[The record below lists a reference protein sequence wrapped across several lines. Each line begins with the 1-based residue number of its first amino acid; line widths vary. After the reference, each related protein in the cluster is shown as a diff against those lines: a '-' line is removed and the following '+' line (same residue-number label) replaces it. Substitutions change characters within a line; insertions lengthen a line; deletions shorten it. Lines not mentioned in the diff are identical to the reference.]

1 MKKQFL
7 LTFTGPHAN
16 WNKKTDAEWKSLN
29 QKHQQWFDKFKDG
42 CKSAAKLASKPSK
55 ILTENNVAPKVM
67 DGPFSETKEVLTG
80 FYLIEAEDMNH
91 AVELAKGCP
100 WLLHD
105 KMEIFEVEQ

>member
-1 MKKQFL
+1 MNQFL
-7 LTFTGPHAN
+7 LTFKDQHAS
-16 WNKKTDAEWKSLN
+16 WNSKTESEWNALN
-29 QKHQQWFDKFKDG
+29 QKHSLWMEKFKAG

-55 ILTENNVAPKVM
+55 LLSESNSRLAIT

-80 FYLIEAEDMNH
+80 FYLVEAEDMNH

-105 KMEIFEVEQ
+105 QMEIFEVES